1 VDVMAKDNKNDQK
14 SSKSAPETSLNRLKN
29 ILSGKKMGVL
39 EILNDINKIKPE
51 QWKDAS
57 QVEQLAR
64 NFADKLRLKVPEQR
78 FKQFMNAY
86 KDATKNGST
95 ANVDELIQKYG
106 QNVDEKTA
114 KEIKKFV
121 PKDK

>member
-1 VDVMAKDNKNDQK
+1 MAKDNK
-14 SSKSAPETSLNRLKN
+14 TSLNRLKN
-29 ILSGKKMGVL
+29 ILSGKKQGVL
-39 EILNDINKIKPE
+39 EILNDINKVKPE

-64 NFADKLRLKVPEQR
+64 NFADKLGLKVPEQR
-78 FKQFMNAY
+78 FKQFVKAY
-86 KDATKNGST
+86 KDATKNGPT
-95 ANVDELIQKYG
+95 ANVDGLIQKYG
-106 QNVDEKTA
+106 QHVDEKTA